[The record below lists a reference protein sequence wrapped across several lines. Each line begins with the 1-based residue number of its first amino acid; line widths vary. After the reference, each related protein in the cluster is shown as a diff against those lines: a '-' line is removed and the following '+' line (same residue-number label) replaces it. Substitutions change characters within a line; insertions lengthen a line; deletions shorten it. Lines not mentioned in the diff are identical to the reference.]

1 MRETERIAATTA
13 GRAMRFRMMALA
25 LAALVVLVVASV
37 VGATRTGVVRGHT
50 VAAIAEATPAA
61 DPLDPLTADEIQRTF
76 TTIKKAKHLTAATFL
91 PLVKLSEPPKSFL
104 QGWSPGQPFP
114 RKSFA
119 NVFDRSA
126 NTLHEAVVDLR
137 TNTLESWTHKVGA
150 QPAVFFAEYE
160 NADKLV
166 RAYAPWKKA
175 MTDRGINPNHVYI
188 DTWAGPDT
196 SNAAPVGTRIL
207 KAISFYRGALPN
219 PYDRPIEGV
228 VVTMDMNALKVVDFV
243 DSGARPVDKTTTG
256 SPSTQRADLKPLVV
270 EQPDGQSFMV
280 DGRNVSWQRW
290 RFRVDWSPREGPILD
305 RVGYE
310 QDGVVRSIINRLSL
324 SEIYVPYAIP
334 DANWNW
340 RSAFDVGEYNLG
352 EYGNVLEKN
361 VDVPENA
368 VFFDSVAGDTGSSGG
383 SYEIPHA
390 IAMYERDGGSLW
402 DRLDPTTLERD
413 ARFARELVVTWSAA
427 IGNYTY
433 GVEYVFKMNGA
444 IDVNMNATGT
454 TLNQGISSEAEGN
467 EHGTVVTP
475 TIAAPGHQHFFDFR
489 IDFDVDGASNRVVEE
504 NLTSTATPGGNAWKV
519 QATTLGAEGFRDAN
533 PATARSWR
541 IESTTRTNAV
551 GEPTAYELVG
561 SETGV
566 PYSSPTYPPLLQAP
580 FAQHP
585 FWVTAY
591 KDGER
596 YAGGDYP
603 FQGAAGDGL
612 TAYASPAENVNGTD
626 VVVWYTPTITHVP
639 HVEEY
644 PVMTT
649 ETAHFHIEP
658 DGFFDS
664 NPALDA
670 PNQ

>member
-1 MRETERIAATTA
+1 MIAF
-13 GRAMRFRMMALA
+13 G
-25 LAALVVLVVASV
+25 LAAVAVLVITSV
-37 VGATRTGVVRGHT
+37 VGATPGTALRSHT
-50 VAAIAEATPAA
+50 AAVPAA
-61 DPLDPLTADEIQRTF
+61 TTAAANPLDPLTADEILRTF
-76 TTIKKAKHLTAATFL
+76 TTIKSAKNLAPATFL
-91 PLVKLSEPPKSFL
+91 PIVKLSEPSKSFL
-104 QGWSPGQPFP
+104 QSWSPGQPFP

-119 NVFDRSA
+119 NVFDRNA
-126 NTLHEAVVDLR
+126 NKLYEAVVDLK
-137 TNTLESWTHKVGA
+137 TNTLETYAQRVGA
-150 QPAVFFAEYE
+150 QPAVFFNEYE

-166 RAYAPWKKA
+166 KTYAPWKKA
-175 MTDRGINPNHVYI
+175 ITDRGLDPKDVYV

-196 SNAAPVGTRIL
+196 SNAAPAGTRIL
-207 KAISFYRGALPN
+207 KAISFYRGPLPN

-243 DSGARPVDKTTTG
+243 DSGGRPVDTTTTG
-256 SPSTQRADLKPLVV
+256 SASTQRTDLKPLVV
-270 EQPDGQSFMV
+270 QQPDGPSFTL
-280 DGRNVSWQRW
+280 DGRDVSWQRW
-290 RFRVDWSPREGPILD
+290 HFRVDWSPREGVVLD
-305 RVGYE
+305 RIGYE
-310 QDGVVRSIINRLSL
+310 ENGVVRSIINRMSL

-334 DANWNW
+334 DPNWSW

-352 EYGNVLEKN
+352 EYTESLEQN

-383 SYEIPHA
+383 SYEIPRA
-390 IAMYERDGGSLW
+390 VAMYERDGGSLW
-402 DRLDPTTLERD
+402 DRLDPTFITRD

-433 GVEYVFKMNGA
+433 GVEYVFKLNGA

-454 TLNQGISSEAEGN
+454 TLNQGISSASEGN

-475 TIAAPGHQHFFDFR
+475 KIAAPGHQHFFNFR
-489 IDFDVDGASNRVVEE
+489 IDFDVDGTSNRVVEE
-504 NLTSTATPGGNAWKV
+504 NAASTASPGGNAWRV
-519 QATTLGAEGFRDAN
+519 QETTLGTEGFRDAN
-533 PATARSWR
+533 AATARSWR
-541 IESTTRTNAV
+541 IESMTRTNAV

-561 SETGV
+561 SDTGV

-585 FWVTAY
+585 LWVTKH

-612 TAYASPAENVNGTD
+612 TTYASPAENVNGTD
-626 VVVWYTPTITHVP
+626 VVVWYTPTITHIP

-649 ETAHFHIEP
+649 ESAHFHIEP
-658 DGFFDS
+658 DGFFNS

-670 PNQ
+670 PRQ

>member
-1 MRETERIAATTA
+1 
-13 GRAMRFRMMALA
+13 MRFRILIFGFAALA
-25 LAALVVLVVASV
+25 VLVATSV
-37 VGATRTGVVRGHT
+37 VGATSTTVLRGHPAT
-50 VAAIAEATPAA
+50 ATTAATAA
-61 DPLDPLTADEIQRTF
+61 ANPLDPLTADEIQRTF
-76 TTIKKAKHLTAATFL
+76 TTIKSAKNLSAGMFL
-91 PLVKLSEPPKSFL
+91 PIVKLSEPPKSFL
-104 QGWSPGQPFP
+104 LGWSPGQPFP
-114 RKSFA
+114 RRSFA

-126 NTLHEAVVDLR
+126 NKLYEAVVDLR
-137 TNTLESWTHKVGA
+137 TNTLDSYVQKVGA
-150 QPAVFFAEYE
+150 QPAVFFNEYE
-160 NADKLV
+160 QADKLV
-166 RAYAPWKKA
+166 HAYPPWKQA
-175 MTDRGINPNHVYI
+175 MRDRGLDPKDVYV
-188 DTWAGPDT
+188 DTWAAGDT
-196 SNAAPVGTRIL
+196 SNAAPPGTRVL
-207 KAISFYRGALPN
+207 KALAFYRGALPN

-228 VVTMDMNALKVVDFV
+228 VVTMDMNALKVIDFV
-243 DSGARPVDKTTTG
+243 NSPSRPVDTTTTG
-256 SPSTQRADLKPLVV
+256 SSSTQRTDLKQLVV
-270 EQPDGQSFMV
+270 TQPDGPSFTV
-280 DGRNVSWQRW
+280 DGRDVSWQGW
-290 RFRVDWSPREGPILD
+290 RFRADWSPREGLVLD
-305 RVGYE
+305 RIGYE
-310 QDGVVRSIINRLSL
+310 QNGTLRSVINRMSL

-334 DANWNW
+334 DANWTW
-340 RSAFDVGEYNLG
+340 RNAFDVGEYNLG
-352 EYGNVLEKN
+352 EYGNSLEQN

-368 VFFDSVAGDTGSSGG
+368 VFFDSVVGDTGSSGG

-390 IAMYERDGGSLW
+390 VAMYERDGGSLW

-413 ARFARELVVTWSAA
+413 ARYARELVVTWSAA

-433 GVEYVFKMNGA
+433 GVEYVFEMNGA

-454 TLNQGISSEAEGN
+454 TLNQGISTASQGN

-475 TIAAPGHQHFFDFR
+475 KIAAPGHQHFFDFR
-489 IDFDVDGASNRVVEE
+489 IDFDVDGTPNRVVEE
-504 NLTSTATPGGNAWKV
+504 NATSTASPGGNAWKV
-519 QATTLGAEGFRDAN
+519 QSTTLGTEGFRDAN

-541 IESTTRTNAV
+541 IESTARTNAV

-566 PYSSPTYPPLLQAP
+566 PYSSPTYLPLLQAP

-585 FWVTAY
+585 FWVTTY
-591 KDGER
+591 RDGER

-612 TAYASPAENVNGTD
+612 TSYASPAENVNGSD
-626 VVVWYTPTITHVP
+626 VVVWYTPTITHIP

-649 ETAHFHIEP
+649 ETAHFRIEP